1 MPEELNKW
9 FSDARTWTQ
18 PRDPLILDLDG
29 DGIEATAIDRTAP
42 TLFDHD
48 ADGVLTATG
57 WIKADDG
64 IVVLDLNGNG
74 TIDNGRELF
83 GDNTLL
89 PSGQTAANGFE
100 AIAQH
105 DSNGDGKINALD
117 AVYTQLRIWQDAN
130 QDGVS
135 QAHELRTLGELGIAS
150 INVVGQQT
158 SINLGNGNTQP
169 WSGGVNLRQCILNTK
184 APIAVV
190 SNE

>member
-1 MPEELNKW
+1 LDEEKYNLMLYSRGFAKTGVRRKAMP
-9 FSDARTWTQ
+9 
-18 PRDPLILDLDG
+18 
-29 DGIEATAIDRTAP
+29 IEGATTSAAWIQRGQKAP
-42 TLFDHD
+42 HQ
-48 ADGVLTATG
+48 
-57 WIKADDG
+57 
-64 IVVLDLNGNG
+64 
-74 TIDNGRELF
+74 RM
-83 GDNTLL
+83 
-89 PSGQTAANGFE
+89 
-100 AIAQH
+100 
-105 DSNGDGKINALD
+105 
-117 AVYTQLRIWQDAN
+117 RIWQDAN